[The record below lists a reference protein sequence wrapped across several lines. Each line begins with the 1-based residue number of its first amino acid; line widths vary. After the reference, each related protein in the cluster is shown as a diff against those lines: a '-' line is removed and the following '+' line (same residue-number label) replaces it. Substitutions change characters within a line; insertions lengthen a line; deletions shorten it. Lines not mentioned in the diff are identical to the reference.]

1 MGMGWYTKTLMNSV
15 LNKSRLDDISITQT
29 LYPHGSVDTTILQHA
44 RHARAYARSAFI
56 PAHVTAV
63 DVLLTNC
70 IKIVFEE
77 IYETKL
83 HLGILRSNLA
93 YESLG
98 YVFHSLSSPIHSVSL
113 RLTAVE

>member
-1 MGMGWYTKTLMNSV
+1 MNSV
-15 LNKSRLDDISITQT
+15 LNKSQLDYISIIQT
-29 LYPHGSVDTTILQHA
+29 LYPHGSVDPTIFQHA
-44 RHARAYARSAFI
+44 RHARAHTRSALI
-56 PAHVTAV
+56 PACVTAV

-83 HLGILRSNLA
+83 HLHILRSNLA

-113 RLTAVE
+113 CG

>member
-1 MGMGWYTKTLMNSV
+1 MNSV
-15 LNKSRLDDISITQT
+15 LNKSCLDDISITQT

-44 RHARAYARSAFI
+44 RHARAYARSALI

-77 IYETKL
+77 IYETKP

-98 YVFHSLSSPIHSVSL
+98 YVFHSL
-113 RLTAVE
+113 